1 MMEEPSSLMLQISN
15 AFKKLDKNKI
25 VINNFSMTVPSG
37 CIYGL
42 LGPSGCGKTT
52 LLNSILGVQHLD
64 SGTINLQVESLSDIG
79 YMPQDI
85 CLDQYITVNET
96 LTYFG
101 ILYKIDN
108 DTIKSRTQDL
118 KKILEID
125 FLNSFIKD
133 LSGGQRRRVSL
144 AVCLLHDPKLI
155 ILDEPTVGLDLILS
169 VNIWNHFVN
178 LAKNNGKTIIIT
190 THYIQ
195 EASQAD
201 KIGFMR
207 NGKILKECSP
217 KSLLDQYDTDS
228 LEIAFIK
235 LCEEQ
240 PINENEN
247 ISLPKN
253 TNRNKTLL
261 EKNHSNFSR
270 HKIKALIKKNW
281 FIFSRDIL
289 YMMFVLLLPFAQM
302 FNFNLTSGTSFKDI
316 NIAILNYEANT
327 SSCTNAV
334 DLNSCLL
341 ENDFN
346 GTLSCDMINY
356 LRSLDYN
363 ILYIKNN
370 DDGIKAV
377 NKGRA
382 VAFIHFHYNYSKE
395 LLRFV
400 NYDDNYSQESTGIA
414 YLDNGNFLIKQQMI
428 NDIYNGIQFILDNA
442 VSKCAAN
449 KKGIQHP
456 LKITK
461 LYGDKVQILRH
472 EIMAKIIVLFVFYF
486 SSIYSASFLL
496 MAKMEGLLIRSII
509 AGVTIKD
516 LLISLLI
523 NNTLVSFIQI
533 TIMML
538 ICYICFNNPFAIS
551 RNLYLV
557 IVTFI
562 LTSATGFF
570 YGTFVAAISKNSTE
584 VMFMTFGSTIAQTF
598 IGGLITS
605 IIQIYFIL
613 RYDVVKMC
621 ERYSSTKIYRIIM
634 YVVKS
639 IVWPLEA
646 QNSVL
651 KVMSENLPITVC
663 GQLINNVLV
672 KSWSIMH
679 PLILIDL
686 IKSISN
692 LLLHIIAVVFLK
704 FIIKDPWNIQK

>member
-1 MMEEPSSLMLQISN
+1 MEYRNYDNYALQVSK
-15 AFKKLDKNKI
+15 AFKSFRNKKN
-25 VINNFSMTVPSG
+25 VINNLNMTVPNG
-37 CIYGL
+37 TIYGL

-201 KIGFMR
+201 K
-207 NGKILKECSP
+207 
-217 KSLLDQYDTDS
+217 
-228 LEIAFIK
+228 
-235 LCEEQ
+235 
-240 PINENEN
+240 NEN

>member
-155 ILDEPTVGLDLILS
+155 ILDEPTVGLDLVIS

-207 NGKILKECSP
+207 NGRLLKECSP

-247 ISLPKN
+247 NSLPRY

-261 EKNHSNFSR
+261 EKNHSNFSWY
-270 HKIKALIKKNW
+270 KINALIKKNW
-281 FIFSRDIL
+281 FIFSRDIIS
-289 YMMFVLLLPFAQM
+289 MMFVLVLPFILM
-302 FNFNLTSGTSFKDI
+302 FNFNLTTGTSFKDI
-316 NIAILNYEANT
+316 NVAILNDEVNT
-327 SSCTNAV
+327 SICTNTR
-334 DLNSCLL
+334 LNSCLV

-346 GTLSCDMINY
+346 GTLSCDMISY
-356 LRSLDYN
+356 LRSLDYI

-428 NDIYNGIQFILDNA
+428 YDIYNGMQSILDNA
-442 VSKCAAN
+442 VSQCTYN
-449 KKGIQHP
+449 KKRIQHP
-456 LKITK
+456 LKISR
-461 LYGDKVQILRH
+461 LHEDKVQTLRN
-472 EIMAKIIVLFVFYF
+472 ELIAKIIVSTVIYF
-486 SSIYSASFLL
+486 SSIYSASSLL
-496 MAKMEGLLIRSII
+496 MVKLEGILIRSIV
-509 AGVTIKD
+509 AG
-516 LLISLLI
+516 
-523 NNTLVSFIQI
+523 
-533 TIMML
+533 
-538 ICYICFNNPFAIS
+538 
-551 RNLYLV
+551 
-557 IVTFI
+557 I
-562 LTSATGFF
+562 LTAG
-570 YGTFVAAISKNSTE
+570 ISKNSTE
-584 VMFMTFGSTIAQTF
+584 VMFLTFGFCLVQTF
-598 IGGLITS
+598 TGG
-605 IIQIYFIL
+605 
-613 RYDVVKMC
+613 
-621 ERYSSTKIYRIIM
+621 
-634 YVVKS
+634 

-663 GQLINNVLV
+663 GKLINNVLV

-686 IKSISN
+686 IKSIFI
-692 LLLHIIAVVFLK
+692 LLLHIIAVVYLK
-704 FIIKDPWNIQK
+704 FIIRDPWNIQK